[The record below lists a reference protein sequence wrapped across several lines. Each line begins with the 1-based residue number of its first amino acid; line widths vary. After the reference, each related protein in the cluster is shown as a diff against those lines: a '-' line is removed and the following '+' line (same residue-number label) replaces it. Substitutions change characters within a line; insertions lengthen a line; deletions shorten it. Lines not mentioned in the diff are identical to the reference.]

1 MTDVFKKIFIYLLF
15 FYLFTF
21 NQNLLSQEKMIK
33 KYYNNVFAGG
43 KEKILSLKNDTKD
56 IQIYYASIN
65 IILYE
70 NYSKIN
76 VKYYLKNKGKDVEIS
91 FAFPKLD
98 AKIEKIIEKSKNKE
112 TKDLIIK
119 GDYLNYSIKI
129 NREYADYQIQKDNEN
144 ELKNPFKIGDT
155 CCIIENKKQRYEEK
169 IDSFYYTYSWHV
181 THLSIK
187 NDEKKVISI
196 SYTTPHYYNT
206 ITINNPKT
214 IPIIEDSAL
223 RYVSIKKESQ
233 DHYISEKIF
242 SYLLNTSYSDNEKII
257 KKLVIILHANIIDQ
271 KYLEIF
277 PKDYKKRGNK
287 YIWKYKRLKANP
299 VNNLLVKISPSYSP
313 DTVNPLYFISTPPKI
328 TDGLNS
334 FYEINKNKDSITL
347 IYQKDDNN
355 NKILVKA
362 IRITPE
368 LYENNSQLKN
378 INKPIKFEI
387 EFSNNPNFENAI
399 KFIKKTTTK
408 KFIKSINKRASFT
421 IYKGKVIKCKYIK
434 IKILKTSHN
443 DDIVRISDIQILE

>member
-1 MTDVFKKIFIYLLF
+1 M
-15 FYLFTF
+15 
-21 NQNLLSQEKMIK
+21 
-33 KYYNNVFAGG
+33 
-43 KEKILSLKNDTKD
+43 
-56 IQIYYASIN
+56 
-65 IILYE
+65 
-70 NYSKIN
+70 
-76 VKYYLKNKGKDVEIS
+76 
-91 FAFPKLD
+91 
-98 AKIEKIIEKSKNKE
+98 
-112 TKDLIIK
+112 
-119 GDYLNYSIKI
+119 
-129 NREYADYQIQKDNEN
+129 
-144 ELKNPFKIGDT
+144 
-155 CCIIENKKQRYEEK
+155 
-169 IDSFYYTYSWHV
+169 
-181 THLSIK
+181 
-187 NDEKKVISI
+187 
-196 SYTTPHYYNT
+196 
-206 ITINNPKT
+206 
-214 IPIIEDSAL
+214 
-223 RYVSIKKESQ
+223 
-233 DHYISEKIF
+233 
-242 SYLLNTSYSDNEKII
+242 
-257 KKLVIILHANIIDQ
+257 IILHANIIDQ

-347 IYQKDDNN
+347 IYQKNDNN